1 MATDKNEEAT
11 IDILTRFGGWIADI
25 PVHKKH
31 KFFATFILIMI
42 IGSLLT

>member
-1 MATDKNEEAT
+1 MAVEKEELT
-11 IDILTRFGGWIADI
+11 VDILTRFSNWIDEI